1 MRKIVVT
8 SLILFIVLTGSS
20 MAQADLSAAVLA
32 ELNRWRTGEA
42 LVPVAPNETLTAM
55 AVEQAEYIASL
66 PLIPS
71 GGDIHLDAQN
81 RNPRQRSQDPRFAY
95 PPYGAAFR
103 VLVTEI
109 AAVGSLDS
117 AFTFWRSSD
126 LHRRSVT
133 NPVYREVGIAT
144 LPVGDD
150 DTLFIVVLGAQPN
163 VLPAMIDRRGE
174 LLYLSNEYSEYADA
188 AWIGTVTRY
197 QLFDEYGRPLTPGW
211 EDWEPYIELPETDSD
226 TIYVLY
232 SDGVQRVMDAVQQHT
247 DTPAVTPT
255 TTPTGAPTFTPT
267 PVMGDSVFRTQ
278 VPTST
283 PSPTATTTPT
293 TAPTATVTQ
302 APPRELVLIYDD
314 RSILIT
320 TSADQVDVSGVSLV
334 DANGT
339 ALTLNPWTRTMSG
352 LDLTNFRSRMCLLA
366 YPWDTSSP
374 AVPDTCGRL
383 LAMLTVAPDRAF
395 WRSGTFTVQNNGE
408 TVATCNA
415 ADGVCRVS
423 LPGS

>member
-1 MRKIVVT
+1 MRKIVVCFFT
-8 SLILFIVLTGSS
+8 LFVLLTGSS
-20 MAQADLSAAVLA
+20 MAQADVAAAVLA
-32 ELNRWRTGEA
+32 EINRWRTGES
-42 LVPVAPNETLTAM
+42 LVPVVPNEILTAM
-55 AVEQAEYIASL
+55 AVEQAAYIASL

-71 GGDIHLDAQN
+71 GGDIHLDVQN

-117 AFTFWRSSD
+117 AFNFWRSSD

-133 NPVYREVGIAT
+133 NPVYREIGIAT

-163 VLPAMIDRRGE
+163 VLPAMLDRSGE
-174 LLYLSNEYSEYADA
+174 LLYLSNEYSEYADG

-197 QLFDEYGRPLTPGW
+197 QLFDEHGRPLTSGW

-232 SDGVQRVMDAVQQHT
+232 SDGVTSALNVVSQHT

-255 TTPTGAPTFTPT
+255 TTPTSIPTFTPT
-267 PVMGDSVFRTQ
+267 PARGDSVFRTQ

-283 PSPTATTTPT
+283 PSPTATATSTP
-293 TAPTATVTQ
+293 APTATVTQ
-302 APPRELVLIYDD
+302 APPRELVIIYDD

-320 TSADQVDVSGVSLV
+320 TSADRVDVSGVSLV
-334 DANGT
+334 DASGT
-339 ALTLNPWTRTMSG
+339 ALTLNPWTRTMSS
-352 LDLTNFRSRMCLLA
+352 LDLTNFRSRMCLIA

-374 AVPDTCGRL
+374 SVPDTCGRL
-383 LAMLTVAPDRAF
+383 LAVLTVAPDRAF

-408 TVATCNA
+408 TVGTCNA
-415 ADGVCRVS
+415 ADGECRVS